1 MGEEMSNQELCIQD
15 DILRQLR
22 LKKLVKEQN
31 GTIRKMTLVDL
42 KKVLKNKYDLDISLS
57 YLSLIERG
65 IRQITNS
72 TIIEAFESLY
82 QIPKEKLFSFY
93 HGKEIIEQISNLI

>member
-42 KKVLKNKYDLDISLS
+42 KKVLKNKYDLI
-57 YLSLIERG
+57 
-65 IRQITNS
+65 
-72 TIIEAFESLY
+72 F
-82 QIPKEKLFSFY
+82 
-93 HGKEIIEQISNLI
+93 H